1 MSKLCN
7 IKYNIVSAELDM
19 DYKYFDENVIYR
31 YIKFKVKRLSYTKIE
46 VIKKLKETLGIDI
59 FEALNIFNNDDWYGV
74 ENLGYVV
81 KLYNVFG
88 SKNISFKAISVED
101 FNEVERLKIERY
113 KELNGIKEANE
124 WYNKLSDKERFYV
137 DTLIRD
143 NQPIC

>member
-19 DYKYFDENVIYR
+19 DYKYLINVIYR

>member
-7 IKYNIVSAELDM
+7 IKYNIVSAELDR

>member
-7 IKYNIVSAELDM
+7 IKYNIVSPELDR

-31 YIKFKVKRLSYTKIE
+31 YIKFKVKRLSYSKIE

-74 ENLGYVV
+74 GNLDYVV

-88 SKNISFKAISVED
+88 SKNISFKAISLED
-101 FNEVERLKIERY
+101 FNEVERLKVERF

-124 WYNKLSDKERFYV
+124 WYNRLSDKERFYV

-143 NQPIC
+143 NQPKC